1 MPDSPYQ
8 PEFWSEDDNEL
19 WNDLAPILLDIYLQ
33 GVDGGVDSLPP
44 DMRVFVDFDRVNT
57 DALNFAKTYRYTLI
71 KGITDTTRR
80 QVQTAVSDWIQSGA
94 PLPALESVLERT
106 FGAVRANM
114 ISVTEAT
121 RVYAEGNAAAWESTG
136 LVDEFMWNTA
146 QDERVCVV
154 CSARSGQIYSLSDA
168 GNRPPAHIGDRCYMT
183 PVVSK
188 ERLAEKLNKTLA

>member
-106 FGAVRANM
+106 FGSVRAEM
-114 ISVTEAT
+114 I
-121 RVYAEGNAAAWESTG
+121 
-136 LVDEFMWNTA
+136 A
-146 QDERVCVV
+146 Q
-154 CSARSGQIYSLSDA
+154 
-168 GNRPPAHIGDRCYMT
+168 RCGS
-183 PVVSK
+183 SK
-188 ERLAEKLNKTLA
+188 EGWCFASSTPYTIPRSSSR